1 MNVFKLKK
9 TASGPFNAAL
19 TYKNTQSA
27 DYMNWILQSISL
39 QTVLVLSHTHTHTH
53 THLFFRG
60 SSLNLSC
67 VKTCVNSDVFISSRL
82 WSFLKPNQWVLSP
95 KPVQTQT
102 GSGNIL
108 LKYLKRKNP
117 VKSHKTVINIRETQ
131 TDWAHQE
138 LAEVRKATSCKTTAV
153 QQKHK
158 RSGSPETCHTS

>member
-1 MNVFKLKK
+1 MQLWLTK
-9 TASGPFNAAL
+9 T
-19 TYKNTQSA
+19 
-27 DYMNWILQSISL
+27 
-39 QTVLVLSHTHTHTH
+39 LSQQITWTGFCSPSVSRLSWYCHTHTHTH
-53 THLFFRG
+53 THIYFSG
-60 SSLNLSC
+60 DHHW
-67 VKTCVNSDVFISSRL
+67 TCPVWRHVNSDVFISSRL